1 MVLDDDDDS
10 DSGEKNKGEGNEAVE
25 EDPFDLLLV
34 RTLKRI
40 HDTDHPLIRN
50 TGSCS

>member
-10 DSGEKNKGEGNEAVE
+10 DSDEKDKGEGNEAIV

-34 RTLKRI
+34 RTLR
-40 HDTDHPLIRN
+40 
-50 TGSCS
+50 

>member
-1 MVLDDDDDS
+1 MILDDDDDS
-10 DSGEKNKGEGNEAVE
+10 DSDEKDKGEGNEAIE
-25 EDPFDLLLV
+25 EDPFDLSLV

-50 TGSCS
+50 AGSCS